1 MKQKLLFA
9 AVMGLITTGVV
20 SFTLISFNLGFTSG
34 FVPLWLKSWIL
45 VYFTAVPV
53 IILLSPKVQLLVAH
67 LCKQKQLQ

>member
-9 AVMGLITTGVV
+9 TLMGLITTGFV
-20 SFTLISFNLGFTSG
+20 SFTLIGFNRGFTSG
-34 FVPLWLKSWIL
+34 FVLLWLKSWI
-45 VYFTAVPV
+45 VAYFTAVPV